1 MATAYET
8 LRQRIIDIVVNARGA
23 DGSLG
28 ADALQKSI
36 PLGRFRASVDRAPLT
51 DPTYP
56 ASYFDRSIYVDWI
69 SDEDDEVVNNPL
81 DSAHFMLAHLSVSH
95 GVYYG
100 TAASAFVTLAS
111 GTEVKA
117 TVALTPKER
126 GLNDALRIKRA
137 LGCPDLLRGGTTID
151 PAPLSCVREG
161 LTTLQD
167 LGNGRLV
174 VVTNYSLRYQSNQAV
189 SYDP

>member
-1 MATAYET
+1 MATAYEP
-8 LRQRIIDIVVNARGA
+8 LRQRIVDVVCNGRGA

-28 ADALQKSI
+28 SDALNKSI
-36 PLGRFRASVDRAPLT
+36 PLGRFRASVDRAPLS

-56 ASYFDRSIYVDWI
+56 SSMFDRAVYVDWI

-100 TAASAFVTLAS
+100 TATSAFVTLAS

-137 LGCPDLLRGGTTID
+137 LGCPDLLRGGTVID
-151 PAPLSCVREG
+151 PLPLSCVREG

-167 LGNGRLV
+167 LGNGRLI
-174 VVTNYSLRYQSNQAV
+174 VVTNYSLRYQSSN
-189 SYDP
+189 STTYDP